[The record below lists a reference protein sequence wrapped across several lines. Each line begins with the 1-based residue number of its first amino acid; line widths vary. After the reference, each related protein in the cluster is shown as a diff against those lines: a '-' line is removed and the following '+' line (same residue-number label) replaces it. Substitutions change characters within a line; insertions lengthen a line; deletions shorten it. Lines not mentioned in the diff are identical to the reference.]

1 MNIYARLLLAVSPW
15 VSEFSP
21 SAPFAAEGKFGK
33 KCNHETCGGPT
44 HSLDLLSGDPEV
56 VGENRGPVPLLQRR
70 QWAPALS
77 SIASA
82 LMYL

>member
-1 MNIYARLLLAVSPW
+1 MLDCCSQYLPGYLGSLQVLHLLLR
-15 VSEFSP
+15 ENL
-21 SAPFAAEGKFGK
+21 EK

-56 VGENRGPVPLLQRR
+56 VGENRGSVPLLQRR